1 MRPSKP
7 GMNTSAD
14 KNNERNTEQP
24 ANTNAASR
32 RLELADHR
40 IDSRALFV
48 DTREIVISHG
58 DETYRLRLTAQNKLI
73 LTK

>member
-1 MRPSKP
+1 
-7 GMNTSAD
+7 MNTSSN
-14 KNNERNTEQP
+14 KNSRDNTRP
-24 ANTNAASR
+24 SANTTAGVRSI
-32 RLELADHR
+32 ELADNR